1 MTDPATPTV
10 RPPGGASDRPGGA
23 PDHPSVPR
31 PRMSRM
37 AKVLGV
43 FGALIVAGYAWI
55 AYAEYEPGT
64 PARDEIPASVRSSPG
79 GYRSFHFWHS
89 GYHGG
94 K

>member
-1 MTDPATPTV
+1 MTDSAPS
-10 RPPGGASDRPGGA
+10 PPP
-23 PDHPSVPR
+23 PDLPPVPR
-31 PRMSRM
+31 ARRSRM
-37 AKVLGV
+37 AIVLGA
-43 FGALIVAGYAWI
+43 FGALITVGYAI
-55 AYAEYEPGT
+55 TAYAEYEPGS